1 MDVMDIEDLVP
12 EEIGGI
18 CGIAAPIVAYIFI
31 GIAILINRSWF
42 RWANHALSDLGAADA
57 SYSNIFNIGLVL
69 AGIIGF
75 LFAMAIF
82 RLIETR
88 VGVAGVSF
96 VTASMILL
104 ILVGIFPAGTWP
116 HLYVA
121 VGFYALSIIGIAL
134 IGIDQMVDLSEP
146 MWGVFLISSIVFSLA
161 TVLLLYRIP
170 YDIGYAIPEFIGSI
184 PIMQLSLVWGTRLY
198 FE

>member
-1 MDVMDIEDLVP
+1 MDLMDIEDLVP

-18 CGIAAPIVAYIFI
+18 CGIVAPIVAYIFI
-31 GIAILINRSWF
+31 GIAMLLNRSWF
-42 RWANHALSDLGAADA
+42 SWADHALSDLGAVDA
-57 SYSNIFNIGLVL
+57 SYGNVFNVGLVL

-88 VGVAGVSF
+88 FGVLGVSL

-104 ILVGIFPAGTWP
+104 ILVGIFPAGNWQ
-116 HLYVA
+116 HFYVA
-121 VGFYALSIIGIAL
+121 VGFFALSIIGVAL
-134 IGIDQMVDLSEP
+134 IGTDQLIDLTEP
-146 MWGVFLISSIVFSLA
+146 SWGVFLISSVVFTLVVV
-161 TVLLLYRIP
+161 TLVYRIP
-170 YDIGYAIPEFIGSI
+170 YDIGYAIPEVIATI
-184 PIMQLSLVWGTRLY
+184 PIMQLALVWGTRLY